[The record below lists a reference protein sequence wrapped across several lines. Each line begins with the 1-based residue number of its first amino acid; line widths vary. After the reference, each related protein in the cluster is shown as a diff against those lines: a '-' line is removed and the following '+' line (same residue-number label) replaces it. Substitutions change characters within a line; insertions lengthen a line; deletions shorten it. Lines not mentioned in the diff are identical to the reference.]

1 MLGVLAGKT
10 TLMGVHTLK
19 SSFADRLIALKVK
32 VKDSSL
38 KKPLISDRPA
48 IACNGPVE
56 PFGHCCSVCG
66 GIITFDFDGVIYRIV
81 CRFLFFLKA
90 FRRKDLED
98 LVRAEVS
105 STDVLRY
112 L

>member
-10 TLMGVHTLK
+10 TLMGAHTLK

-32 VKDSSL
+32 KQRL
-38 KKPLISDRPA
+38 KLEKPLTSDRPA

-66 GIITFDFDGVIYRIV
+66 GIITFDFDGVIISIHF
-81 CRFLFFLKA
+81 RFLLFL
-90 FRRKDLED
+90 RLSVGRI
-98 LVRAEVS
+98 
-105 STDVLRY
+105 
-112 L
+112 